1 MKMRNLNWFDC
12 RNGRDKSRLIRRTIM
27 ALDEIVF
34 EFRPLQGIINPI
46 FKTQFDVIEIARLE
60 PYGGSFIYLHAL
72 GGIKEVD
79 YVYGHYFWRWL
90 EEWQWPEIIVK
101 YKMTEKG
108 VRNNIDDAPIH
119 NLYLEKLFEAI
130 FGSIK

>member
-27 ALDEIVF
+27 ALEEIVF

-46 FKTQFDVIEIARLE
+46 FKNQFDVIEIARLE

-79 YVYGHYFWRWL
+79 CVHGHYFWRWL

-108 VRNNIDDAPIH
+108 VRNNIDDAQIN